1 MSTLSLRSQGVG
13 NQPGSFDG
21 FTDIGNPG
29 IPGSVEYYS
38 ASQLYRLTASGEN
51 IWFGAD
57 HFSFLWK
64 KMTGDF
70 ILEGRMKFIGKGT
83 DPHRKAGWMIRG
95 SLSADA
101 PHVSCTIH
109 GDGLASLQ
117 FRRSA
122 GEDMEELRFAVS
134 APDMIR
140 MERSGSDF
148 IMSVAT
154 FGEVYSTKEIAG
166 IDLGGEPFAGLF
178 LCAHNDSVKEMAEF
192 SNVRLFQPAPDDLVQ
207 YEQYIGS
214 MLEVMDIETGRRTVL
229 GSSSGSW
236 QAPNWTPEGSYLI
249 YNADG
254 LLYRFDISRGKSRV
268 INTGFARKNNND
280 HVISFDGKMM
290 GISHHS
296 EEDNGRSVI
305 YTLPL
310 SGGRPARITT
320 ESPSYLH
327 GWSPDGK
334 YLIYTGERGGEF
346 DIYRIPAE
354 GGEEEQ
360 LTFSHGLD
368 DGSEYAPD
376 GRSIYFNSS
385 RTGTMQIWRMDPDGG
400 NPVQLTSDGLNNWFP
415 HISPDNRW
423 MVFLSFPEEVPADTH
438 PFYERVYLRL
448 LPVDAV
454 PGTKPRVIAYLY
466 GGQGTINVPSWSP
479 DSKRIAFISNGIF
492 E

>member
-1 MSTLSLRSQGVG
+1 
-13 NQPGSFDG
+13 
-21 FTDIGNPG
+21 
-29 IPGSVEYYS
+29 
-38 ASQLYRLTASGEN
+38 
-51 IWFGAD
+51 
-57 HFSFLWK
+57 
-64 KMTGDF
+64 
-70 ILEGRMKFIGKGT
+70 
-83 DPHRKAGWMIRG
+83 
-95 SLSADA
+95 
-101 PHVSCTIH
+101 
-109 GDGLASLQ
+109 
-117 FRRSA
+117 
-122 GEDMEELRFAVS
+122 
-134 APDMIR
+134 
-140 MERSGSDF
+140 
-148 IMSVAT
+148 
-154 FGEVYSTKEIAG
+154 
-166 IDLGGEPFAGLF
+166 
-178 LCAHNDSVKEMAEF
+178 MAEF